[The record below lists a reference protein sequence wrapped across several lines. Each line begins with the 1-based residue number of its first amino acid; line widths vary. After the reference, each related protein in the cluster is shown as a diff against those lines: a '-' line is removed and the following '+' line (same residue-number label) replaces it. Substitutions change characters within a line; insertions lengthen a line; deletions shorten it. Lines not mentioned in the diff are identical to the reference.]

1 MVRWIIGASTGAAF
15 GYGTAGKEV
24 AEPPQLCWD
33 GVCVL
38 ICCRRELT
46 VCSHSGVLG
55 AACGGLYICCLPAL
69 RTGGGTAGR
78 SGRSAVPQH
87 HLVPMGRKPS

>member
-24 AEPPQLCWD
+24 GEPPQLCW
-33 GVCVL
+33 VL
-38 ICCRRELT
+38 TRGQIELT
-46 VCSHSGVLG
+46 ARSHSGVLG
-55 AACGGLYICCLPAL
+55 AACGGVYICCLPAL
-69 RTGGGTAGR
+69 RTGGGTGGR
-78 SGRSAVPQH
+78 SGWSGVPQH

>member
-24 AEPPQLCWD
+24 AEPPQLCW
-33 GVCVL
+33 VL
-38 ICCRRELT
+38 IRGRRELT
-46 VCSHSGVLG
+46 VCSHSSVLG
-55 AACGGLYICCLPAL
+55 AACGGVYICCFPAL

-87 HLVPMGRKPS
+87 HLVPIGRKPS